1 MTILKNK
8 KIIILAVIGIIS
20 FLFYVK
26 SRKGAS
32 VLDLNKIDY
41 EQVDVGN
48 IEKVIIA
55 NGIINPVNI
64 ISVGVQITGMVS
76 DIYVDHNSVVKKGQL
91 LAKLDTRLLKEN
103 LLEAKENLD
112 NRKILFELQESNM
125 KRGEE
130 LYKNGYISTAE
141 YEEYK
146 KNFAVVKYNY
156 ESAKSTYNRAKIE
169 LDYATIKSPV
179 AGIIVSRKVDVGQTV
194 TANVKVPDL
203 FIIAEDLKKMQIE
216 VAIAETDITSIKKGQ
231 KIVFSVDAYRE
242 KMFYGTVQNIRLG
255 SEINQGVVMY
265 TAIVKIDN
273 DDLLLLPGMSAYVYI
288 PVDFRNDVF
297 RVKNTAFLF
306 NPDNKIMQKLHIEN
320 IMESKEKR
328 EFLQKNENFTVLYIL
343 RNNNKIEP
351 VIVEKGLSDSKY
363 TEIKCKEIKKGDKI
377 VSNYFLKK

>member
-8 KIIILAVIGIIS
+8 KIIILAIIGIIS
-20 FLFYVK
+20 FLFYIK
-26 SRKGAS
+26 PRKGAG

-41 EQVDVGN
+41 EQVDIGN

-76 DIYVDHNSVVKKGQL
+76 DIYVDHNSIVKKGQL
-91 LAKLDTRLLKEN
+91 LAKLDTRLLREN

-288 PVDFRNDVF
+288 PVDFRKDVF

-306 NPDNKIMQKLHIEN
+306 NPDNKVMQKLHIEN

-328 EFLQKNENFTVLYIL
+328 EFLQKNENFTVLYVL

-363 TEIKCKEIKKGDKI
+363 TEIKCKAIKKGDKI